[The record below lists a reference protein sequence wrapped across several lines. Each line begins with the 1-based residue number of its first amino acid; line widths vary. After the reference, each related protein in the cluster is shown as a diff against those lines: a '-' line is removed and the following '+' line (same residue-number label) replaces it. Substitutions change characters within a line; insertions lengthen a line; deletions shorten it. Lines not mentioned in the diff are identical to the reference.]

1 MARGEA
7 CHIRLPEETM
17 KHMKTMMAA
26 IALSIAAAGPSALSA
41 AEQQLN
47 PKAISITLPNQFQW
61 KRNEAAGNE
70 TAVLYGDPDKP
81 GFYVLMFKWLPGH
94 MSRPHWHPH
103 DRMITVFKGTWWV
116 GTGDK
121 FDPDSTVP
129 LPVGSY
135 VTHFGKEIHWDGAK
149 NEEVW
154 LLMAGEGPATST
166 PASTPPP
173 VR

>member
-1 MARGEA
+1 MRYVK
-7 CHIRLPEETM
+7 LTM
-17 KHMKTMMAA
+17 TA
-26 IALSIAAAGPSALSA
+26 IALSVAATSLSTVYA
-41 AEQQLN
+41 AEQQLD
-47 PKAISITLPNQFQW
+47 PKAISIKLPDQIPW
-61 KRNEAAGNE
+61 KRSAAGTNE

-81 GFYVLMFKWLPGH
+81 GFYVLMFKWLPGN

-103 DRMITVFKGTWWV
+103 DRMITVLKGTWWV

-129 LPVGSY
+129 LPTGSY
-135 VTHFGKEIHWDGAK
+135 VTHTGKEVHYDGAK
-149 NEEVW
+149 GEEVW

-173 VR
+173 AH

>member
-1 MARGEA
+1 
-7 CHIRLPEETM
+7 
-17 KHMKTMMAA
+17 
-26 IALSIAAAGPSALSA
+26 
-41 AEQQLN
+41 
-47 PKAISITLPNQFQW
+47 
-61 KRNEAAGNE
+61 
-70 TAVLYGDPDKP
+70 
-81 GFYVLMFKWLPGH
+81 VLMFKWLPGH

-173 VR
+173 AN

>member
-1 MARGEA
+1 
-7 CHIRLPEETM
+7 
-17 KHMKTMMAA
+17 MKTVTLIATA
-26 IALSIAAAGPSALSA
+26 IALSLAAAGLSAADA

-47 PKAISITLPNQFQW
+47 LKAISIKLPDQFQW

-70 TAVLYGDPDKP
+70 TAVLYGDPEKP
-81 GFYVLMFKWLPGH
+81 GPYVLMFKWLPGH
-94 MSRPHWHPH
+94 MSRPHWHPN

-129 LPVGSY
+129 LPVGTY
-135 VTHFGKEIHWDGAK
+135 VTHFAKEVHYDGAK

-166 PASTPPP
+166 SASTPPP
-173 VR
+173 AH

>member
-1 MARGEA
+1 VRNGGAE
-7 CHIRLPEETM
+7 I
-17 KHMKTMMAA
+17 A
-26 IALSIAAAGPSALSA
+26 I
-41 AEQQLN
+41 
-47 PKAISITLPNQFQW
+47 
-61 KRNEAAGNE
+61 
-70 TAVLYGDPDKP
+70 LYGDPAKP
-81 GFYVLMFKWLPGH
+81 GLYAVMQKWLPGN
-94 MSRPHWHPH
+94 MSRPHWHPN

-135 VTHFGKEIHWDGAK
+135 VTHSAKEIHYDGAK

-166 PASTPPP
+166 SASTPPP
-173 VR
+173 AH

>member
-1 MARGEA
+1 MRPL
-7 CHIRLPEETM
+7 RV
-17 KHMKTMMAA
+17 
-26 IALSIAAAGPSALSA
+26 IAAAAALSVGAGGLSTINA

-47 PKAISITLPNQFQW
+47 PKAINITLPNQFKW
-61 KRNEAAGNE
+61 TRNEAAGNE

-173 VR
+173 VQ

>member
-1 MARGEA
+1 MGGDQLAIRAIEHVHEAVLVGLDHHLAVLDPLLGFGECSRG
-7 CHIRLPEETM
+7 
-17 KHMKTMMAA
+17 
-26 IALSIAAAGPSALSA
+26 
-41 AEQQLN
+41 
-47 PKAISITLPNQFQW
+47 
-61 KRNEAAGNE
+61 AGNE

-81 GFYVLMFKWLPGH
+81 GFYVLMFKWLPGR

-116 GTGDK
+116 GTGEK

-154 LLMAGEGPATST
+154 LLMSGEGPATST

-173 VR
+173 VQ

>member
-1 MARGEA
+1 M
-7 CHIRLPEETM
+7 RLVATAIVLSL
-17 KHMKTMMAA
+17 AA
-26 IALSIAAAGPSALSA
+26 PAMSSA

-47 PKAISITLPNQFQW
+47 QRAISIKLPDQFVWQ
-61 KRNEAAGNE
+61 RNEGAGNE
-70 TAVLYGDPDKP
+70 TAVLYGDPEKP
-81 GFYVLMFKWLPGH
+81 GPYVLMFKWLPGH
-94 MSRPHWHPH
+94 MSRPHWHPN

-135 VTHFGKEIHWDGAK
+135 VTHFAKEVHYDGAK
-149 NEEVW
+149 DTEVW

-166 PASTPPP
+166 PAATPAPAH
-173 VR
+173 

>member
-1 MARGEA
+1 MKYVK
-7 CHIRLPEETM
+7 LTM
-17 KHMKTMMAA
+17 TA
-26 IALSIAAAGPSALSA
+26 IALSVAATSLSTVNA

-47 PKAISITLPNQFQW
+47 PKAISIKLPDQIPW
-61 KRNEAAGNE
+61 KRGAAGTNE

-121 FDPDSTVP
+121 FDPEATVP

-135 VTHFGKEIHWDGAK
+135 VTHAGKEIHWDGAK

-173 VR
+173 VQ

>member
-1 MARGEA
+1 MR
-7 CHIRLPEETM
+7 HMRLIT
-17 KHMKTMMAA
+17 TA
-26 IALSIAAAGPSALSA
+26 IALSLAAAGMSSA

-47 PKAISITLPNQFQW
+47 QKAISIKLPDQFAW

-81 GFYVLMFKWLPGH
+81 GPYVLMFKWLPGH
-94 MSRPHWHPH
+94 MSRPHWHPN

-129 LPVGSY
+129 LPIGSY
-135 VTHFGKEIHWDGAK
+135 VTHFAKEVHYDGAK
-149 NEEVW
+149 DTEVW

-173 VR
+173 AH

>member
-1 MARGEA
+1 MR
-7 CHIRLPEETM
+7 HMRLIT
-17 KHMKTMMAA
+17 TA
-26 IALSIAAAGPSALSA
+26 IALSLAAAGMSSA

-47 PKAISITLPNQFQW
+47 QRAISIKLPDQFVW

-81 GFYVLMFKWLPGH
+81 GPYVLMFKWLPGH
-94 MSRPHWHPH
+94 MSRPHWHPN

-129 LPVGSY
+129 LPAGSY
-135 VTHFGKEIHWDGAK
+135 VTHFAKEVHYDGAK
-149 NEEVW
+149 DTEVW

-166 PASTPPP
+166 PAATPPP
-173 VR
+173 AH